1 MISITQEPYGL
12 QPVNSSHIWTIYD
25 DEYTGY
31 TNYKYVVDFYIDP
44 YEQGHEKI
52 GRIKLR
58 PNSSGRASFDA
69 RGIIWNY
76 IDPNPRVN
84 SGVSANYDYVDIVN
98 AFQNN
103 GFTFTNYLND
113 NADFEK
119 LRHIA
124 NYRILIGKEYTSG
137 GTTTISI
144 PTDYYTPNY
153 PKYFV
158 YSTQP
163 VAYPGQPNTISSIEM
178 NGWGRY
184 VSDWAI
190 ANQTWESGYTF
201 THTTAGG
208 TFVDGASSLSGSF
221 SYTPTN
227 EPGLGDILW
236 VYSNQDGCGAWFSW
250 ADFETSGWNYRG
262 TYSREYGFEGCY
274 DDHSDFKTIWLG
286 AAPNLMTDFES
297 SLYQT
302 LNPTTA
308 DRFKLVGAGDLGI
321 VDLQPYQYGYE
332 NRDWDTQYGQF
343 LNIFG
348 GKQKKLNFTGLDQLP
363 NYNGEGYVYTRKHHY
378 DCPIIVSWLSGK
390 NGAYQNTADFLI
402 TLSGTGNN
410 IAPLEQL
417 TPLSDGTGT
426 FTPANELIQSYIPQY
441 SLQNFTDWFG
451 VMLSNGT
458 PYFDSFADGRSMIL
472 LYELYGQECIED
484 PVHFLFIN
492 RNGAF
497 DTYTFGQKNIRS
509 HTTSISTYAQN
520 GITDTSLQKWGSNMY
535 RNVPYDQTTTTSV
548 EAQSTFVDENDVP
561 IIQDLFMSPY
571 VWRIQPFKDNTMDAD
586 FYLVPIQITSNSV
599 EEYKNRYNKLYQYD
613 MTFTYNPIR
622 QFNNPL

>member
-12 QPVNSSHIWTIYD
+12 QPVNSDHIWTIYD

-58 PNSSGRASFDA
+58 PNSYGRASFNAGD
-69 RGIIWNY
+69 IINNY
-76 IDPNPRVN
+76 ISPNPRVQG
-84 SGVSANYDYVDIVN
+84 GVSVNYDYVDIVN

-103 GFTFTNYLND
+103 GFTFTNYLNN

-119 LRHIA
+119 LRQIA

-144 PTDYYTPNY
+144 PTDYYTPSYELDWSVPLGTDNI
-153 PKYFV
+153 V
-158 YSTQP
+158 
-163 VAYPGQPNTISSIEM
+163 ISNA
-178 NGWGRY
+178 NGWEDL
-184 VSDWAI
+184 VSSWAL
-190 ANQTWESGYTF
+190 ANQSWNSGFTWTHETSG
-201 THTTAGG
+201 GS
-208 TFVDGASSLSGSF
+208 FVDGGSNLSDGF
-221 SYTPTN
+221 TYVPILRPN
-227 EPGLGDILW
+227 PGDVFW
-236 VYSNQDGCGAWFSW
+236 VYSIQNGCGVYFIYQQEGISW
-250 ADFETSGWNYRG
+250 DFQG
-262 TYSREYGFEGCY
+262 TYSKDYETEGCY
-274 DDHSDFKTIWLG
+274 EDHSDFKTIWLG

-297 SLYQT
+297 ALYQT

-348 GKQKKLNFTGLDQLP
+348 GKQKKLNFTGLDALP

-378 DCPIIVSWLSGK
+378 DCPIIVSWMSGK

-426 FTPANELIQSYIPQY
+426 FTPSNELIQSYIPRL
-441 SLQNFTDWFG
+441 SFEVFTDWFG

-458 PYFDSFADGRSMIL
+458 PYADAFGDGRSMVL
-472 LYELYGQECIED
+472 LYEFYSEDCIED

-492 RNGAF
+492 RNGVF

-509 HTTSISTYAQN
+509 HSTSISTYAKN

-535 RNVPYDQTTTTSV
+535 RNTPYDQTTITSV
-548 EAQSTFVDENDVP
+548 ETQSTFVDENDVP

-571 VWRIQPFKDNTMDAD
+571 VWRIQSFKDNTSDAD

-599 EEYKNRYNKLYQYD
+599 EEYKSRYNKLYQYD
-613 MTFTYNPIR
+613 MTFEYNPIR